1 MPDAMPDLG
10 KTGAGRAISPR
21 QRWAAPGGR
30 HDWTV
35 RFSRII
41 LPSGIGVLAAI
52 LILAPLSTRGD
63 ISFVLAKDTVAFA
76 KERMRLT
83 AAVYRGED
91 SKGQPFVL
99 RAGSAVQIS
108 SLDPVVR
115 LGDLSAN
122 IALADGPATLV
133 ADAGRYDMNRETL
146 NIDGP
151 ISFTAADGYRLDTRD
166 VAVGLKTRKL
176 ASGGPVSGRLPIG
189 TFTADLINAD
199 LESRIV
205 VLDGRVRLH
214 IIQGK
219 GK

>member
-1 MPDAMPDLG
+1 MPDAVS
-10 KTGAGRAISPR
+10 KQRETTAR

-30 HDWTV
+30 HDWMM

-41 LPSGIGVLAAI
+41 LPSGVGVLAAI
-52 LILAPLSTRGD
+52 LILAPLSARGD
-63 ISFVLAKDTVAFA
+63 ISFVLAKDSVALA

-83 AAVYRGED
+83 AATYRGED
-91 SKGQPFVL
+91 GKGQPFVL
-99 RAGSAVQIS
+99 RAGSAVQTS

-122 IALADGPATLV
+122 IALADGPATLS

-146 NIDGP
+146 MIDGP
-151 ISFTAADGYRLDTRD
+151 ISFTAADGFRLDTRD

-189 TFTADLINAD
+189 TFTANQISAD
-199 LESRIV
+199 LTSRIV
-205 VLDGRVRLH
+205 VLEGRVRLH
-214 IIQGK
+214 ITQRRGK
-219 GK
+219 

>member
-1 MPDAMPDLG
+1 MPDAVS
-10 KTGAGRAISPR
+10 KQRETTAR

-30 HDWTV
+30 HDWMM

-41 LPSGIGVLAAI
+41 LPSGVGVLAAI
-52 LILAPLSTRGD
+52 LILAPLSARGD
-63 ISFVLAKDTVAFA
+63 ISFVLAKDSVALA

-83 AAVYRGED
+83 AATYRGED
-91 SKGQPFVL
+91 GKGQPFVL
-99 RAGSAVQIS
+99 RAGSAVQTS

-122 IALADGPATLV
+122 IALADGPATLS

-146 NIDGP
+146 MIDGP
-151 ISFTAADGYRLDTRD
+151 ISFTAADGFRLETRD

-189 TFTADLINAD
+189 TFTANQIRAD
-199 LESRIV
+199 LTSRVV
-205 VLDGRVRLH
+205 VLEGRVRLH
-214 IIQGK
+214 ITQRGGK
-219 GK
+219 

>member
-1 MPDAMPDLG
+1 MPKQG
-10 KTGAGRAISPR
+10 NRFAGREVSAR

-41 LPSGIGVLAAI
+41 LPSGVGVLAAI
-52 LILAPLSTRGD
+52 LILAPLSARGD
-63 ISFVLAKDTVAFA
+63 ISFVLAKDTVALA

-83 AAVYRGED
+83 AATYRGED
-91 SKGQPFVL
+91 SKRQPFVL
-99 RAGSAVQIS
+99 RAGSAVQTS

-115 LGDLSAN
+115 LGDLSAS
-122 IALADGPATLV
+122 ITLEDGPATLV

-146 NIDGP
+146 KIDGP
-151 ISFTAADGYRLDTRD
+151 IRFTAADGFRLDTRD
-166 VAVGLKTRKL
+166 VVVGLKTRQL

-189 TFTADLINAD
+189 TFTADQIRAD
-199 LESRIV
+199 LASRTV

-214 IIQGK
+214 IVQRGGK
-219 GK
+219 

>member
-1 MPDAMPDLG
+1 MPDAVS
-10 KTGAGRAISPR
+10 KQRETTAR

-30 HDWTV
+30 HDWMM

-41 LPSGIGVLAAI
+41 LPSGVGILAAI
-52 LILAPLSTRGD
+52 LILAPLSARGD
-63 ISFVLAKDTVAFA
+63 ISFVLAKDSVALA

-83 AAVYRGED
+83 AATYRGED
-91 SKGQPFVL
+91 GKGQPFVL
-99 RAGSAVQIS
+99 RAGSAVQTS

-122 IALADGPATLV
+122 IALADGPATLS

-146 NIDGP
+146 MIDGP
-151 ISFTAADGYRLDTRD
+151 ISFTAADGFRLDTRD

-189 TFTADLINAD
+189 TFTANQISAD
-199 LESRIV
+199 LTSRIV
-205 VLDGRVRLH
+205 VLEGRVRLH
-214 IIQGK
+214 ITQRRGK
-219 GK
+219 

>member
-1 MPDAMPDLG
+1 MRDAAPNQSL
-10 KTGAGRAISPR
+10 RRVISPR

-35 RFSRII
+35 RFSRIL
-41 LPSGIGVLAAI
+41 LPSGVGILAAI
-52 LILAPLSTRGD
+52 LILAPLSARGD

-83 AAVYRGED
+83 SAVYRGED
-91 SKGQPFVL
+91 GKAQPFVL

-122 IALADGPATLV
+122 IELADGPATFV

-146 NIDGP
+146 NVDGP
-151 ISFTAADGYRLDTRD
+151 ISFTAADGFRLDTRD

-189 TFTADLINAD
+189 TFTANLISAD
-199 LESRIV
+199 LNSRVV
-205 VLDGRVRLH
+205 VLDGQVRLH
-214 IIQGK
+214 IVQRK